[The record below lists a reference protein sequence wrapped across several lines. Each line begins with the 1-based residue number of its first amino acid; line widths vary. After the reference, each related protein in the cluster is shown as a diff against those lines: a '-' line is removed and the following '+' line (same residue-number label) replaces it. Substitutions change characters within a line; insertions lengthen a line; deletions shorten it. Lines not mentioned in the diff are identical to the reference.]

1 MRIQNLGPI
10 SDAHFELN
18 DGLIFLGPNNSG
30 KTYVSYALYGFFKS
44 IFTNRY
50 KLISEDEFLELISK
64 KELKVE
70 KKELSTRFLNQMIKY
85 LEKNKDEIL
94 SKTFKVSQDYFSESE
109 IVFEA
114 EKLFTYLFNKFE
126 EKQRINT
133 GIFID
138 RYLYRLNLQLV
149 DDFLIINIISVEPR
163 SIFMREEESDDIIVP
178 DETSMKQLLKK
189 NYKVLTNFINIRVQD
204 YLFSEP
210 NIIYIPAERNGLNV
224 FRNELLIDRSSMFDS
239 LEKNK
244 KLNESTYPQPI
255 SDYLDFINRVQLS
268 PSEKKVDKINKD
280 SFNLFSEKILKGKY
294 EVKMENEVYFRQLY
308 GKNSKGLM
316 YKREEIPFHIA
327 SSSAKTL
334 YGLDYYFRE
343 MFKEGDILFIDE
355 PEMNLD
361 PNTQIEMAIFLAK
374 CIELGLKVIIST
386 HSDYIIRSFTNYLL
400 SNKVN
405 NKKAQLQYNQVTTYI
420 LDENKIKQIDSLINI
435 DNLGIFDNPSSK
447 LEDEY
452 YLLLDNLIDSEDD

>member
-10 SDAHFELN
+10 SDAHFEFN

-149 DDFLIINIISVEPR
+149 DDFLIII
-163 SIFMREEESDDIIVP
+163 
-178 DETSMKQLLKK
+178 LLAW
-189 NYKVLTNFINIRVQD
+189 NQ
-204 YLFSEP
+204 E
-210 NIIYIPAERNGLNV
+210 V
-224 FRNELLIDRSSMFDS
+224 FL
-239 LEKNK
+239 
-244 KLNESTYPQPI
+244 
-255 SDYLDFINRVQLS
+255 
-268 PSEKKVDKINKD
+268 
-280 SFNLFSEKILKGKY
+280 
-294 EVKMENEVYFRQLY
+294 
-308 GKNSKGLM
+308 
-316 YKREEIPFHIA
+316 
-327 SSSAKTL
+327 
-334 YGLDYYFRE
+334 
-343 MFKEGDILFIDE
+343 
-355 PEMNLD
+355 
-361 PNTQIEMAIFLAK
+361 
-374 CIELGLKVIIST
+374 
-386 HSDYIIRSFTNYLL
+386 
-400 SNKVN
+400 
-405 NKKAQLQYNQVTTYI
+405 
-420 LDENKIKQIDSLINI
+420 
-435 DNLGIFDNPSSK
+435 
-447 LEDEY
+447 
-452 YLLLDNLIDSEDD
+452 

>member
-1 MRIQNLGPI
+1 MQIYPHKAKINANIASIYAIINPKQESCNFQFPDICGAFVAWYL
-10 SDAHFELN
+10 
-18 DGLIFLGPNNSG
+18 
-30 KTYVSYALYGFFKS
+30 VSAL
-44 IFTNRY
+44 
-50 KLISEDEFLELISK
+50 K

-210 NIIYIPAERNGLNV
+210 NIIYI
-224 FRNELLIDRSSMFDS
+224 
-239 LEKNK
+239 
-244 KLNESTYPQPI
+244 
-255 SDYLDFINRVQLS
+255 
-268 PSEKKVDKINKD
+268 
-280 SFNLFSEKILKGKY
+280 
-294 EVKMENEVYFRQLY
+294 
-308 GKNSKGLM
+308 
-316 YKREEIPFHIA
+316 
-327 SSSAKTL
+327 
-334 YGLDYYFRE
+334 
-343 MFKEGDILFIDE
+343 
-355 PEMNLD
+355 
-361 PNTQIEMAIFLAK
+361 K
-374 CIELGLKVIIST
+374 C
-386 HSDYIIRSFTNYLL
+386 
-400 SNKVN
+400 
-405 NKKAQLQYNQVTTYI
+405 
-420 LDENKIKQIDSLINI
+420 NI
-435 DNLGIFDNPSSK
+435 Q
-447 LEDEY
+447 
-452 YLLLDNLIDSEDD
+452 